1 MGGGADRA
9 EEADPGPGRVPR
21 LHAVVPDE
29 VAGRPGFGAAAER
42 LQEEAGAELAL
53 HLRLREAD
61 DRRLFELARTLA
73 DRARATGG
81 WCVVNGRVDVALAAG
96 AQGVQIGAGALPA
109 GEARRLLGAGAALGV
124 SVHGPA
130 GARRA
135 ARAGANLVLLGTI
148 FPTPSHPGRPGA
160 GLARVAACRDAGPTL
175 IAIGGITPARAR
187 AARGA
192 GARGVA
198 ALRGIWEADDP
209 AAAAGRYLEVL
220 GTRPRRGR

>member
-1 MGGGADRA
+1 MGDGAAGA
-9 EEADPGPGRVPR
+9 EEADRGPGRVPR
-21 LHAVVPDE
+21 LHAVVPDA
-29 VAGRPGFGAAAER
+29 VADRPGFGAAAEG
-42 LQEEAGAELAL
+42 LQEAAGAELAL

-61 DRRLFELARTLA
+61 DRRLFELAGKLA

-96 AQGVQIGAGALPA
+96 AQGVQLGAGALPA
-109 GEARRLLGAGAALGV
+109 REARRLMGPGVALGV
-124 SVHGPA
+124 SAHGPA
-130 GARRA
+130 EARRA

-160 GLARVAACRDAGPTL
+160 GLARVAACRDAGPPL

-187 AARGA
+187 AALGA

-209 AAAAGRYLEVL
+209 TAAADRYLEAL
-220 GTRPRRGR
+220 GTRPRGGR